1 MSGNDQDSIKLPDIS
16 FETLFNEIPCCISV
30 QDRNLKIIRANDR
43 FRDAFGEHKGR
54 FCYEVYKN
62 RSEKCPVCQVEATF
76 ADGEKRSSEE
86 TVRHADGR
94 EAHILI
100 NTTPLRNESGEIVA
114 VMEMST
120 NVSEMKKLQS
130 DLDESRKLYHS
141 LFENV
146 PCFITVLDKGLR
158 MIEANR
164 YFRETFGEIEG
175 IHCYELCKGRS
186 AKCDNCHAEK
196 AFQTGESFRYEST
209 VTCRDGRTLD
219 VISVTQPV
227 FDENGEIMSVI
238 EMAADV
244 TEQKKLEE
252 ALNETNK
259 KLLQLFEEV
268 PCYISVVDR
277 NFNLVRTNR
286 RFREDFGVGV
296 GERCYEAYKH
306 RDDVCLDCPV
316 LATFADGEVHQSEEV
331 VRSATGERVNV
342 LCYTTPIRNEAGDIT
357 HVMEMSTNITEIRQ
371 LQDQLTSLGLLVG
384 STSHSIKGLL
394 TGLDGGMYILN
405 SGFERDDMGRIKK
418 GWGMVKRNVNK
429 VRRMILD
436 LLYYA
441 KEREPE
447 FKPLDVLRF
456 CTEVGDLFDKKAE
469 DTGVLY
475 VRNLDSDL
483 GTFEVDAGAMRTLLV
498 NLLENAFEA
507 CRSDTK
513 ETVGR
518 VTFSCKRT
526 ADQIIFEIDD
536 SGIGMDQETRDKI
549 FTLFYSSK
557 GAAGT
562 GLGLFISNKIAEQH
576 GGRILVDS
584 VPGTGSIFRVSIPIE
599 QDWTLRQE

>member
-1 MSGNDQDSIKLPDIS
+1 MSGSDQDPLRLPGIS

-30 QDRNLKIIRANDR
+30 QDRGLKIIRANDR

-76 ADGEKRSSEE
+76 ADGQKRSSEE
-86 TVRHADGR
+86 TVRHIDGR

-100 NTTPLRNESGEIVA
+100 NTTPLCNDAGEIVA

-120 NVSEMKKLQS
+120 NVSDMKKLQS

-146 PCFITVLDKGLR
+146 PCFITVLDKDLR

-186 AKCDNCHAEK
+186 TKCDNCHAEK

-209 VTCRDGRTLD
+209 VTCRDGRELD

-227 FDENGEIMSVI
+227 FDENGEITSVI

-286 RFREDFGVGV
+286 RFREDFGLGV
-296 GERCYEAYKH
+296 GEHCYEAYKH

-447 FKPLDVLRF
+447 FTPLDVLRF

-469 DTGVLY
+469 DTSVLY

-513 ETVGR
+513 DAVGR

-526 ADQIIFEIDD
+526 ANQIIFEIDD
-536 SGIGMDQETRDKI
+536 NGIGMDQETRDKI

>member
-1 MSGNDQDSIKLPDIS
+1 MTGRDEDPIEFPGIS

-43 FRDAFGEHKGR
+43 FREAFGEHEGR
-54 FCYEVYKN
+54 YCYEVYKN
-62 RSEKCPVCQVEATF
+62 RPDKCDVCPVEGTF
-76 ADGEKRSSEE
+76 ADGQKRSSEE
-86 TVRHADGR
+86 TVRHVDGR

-100 NTTPLRNESGEIVA
+100 NTTPLRNGSGEIVA

-120 NVSEMKKLQS
+120 NVSELKKLQA

-146 PCFITVLDKGLR
+146 PCFITVLDKDLR

-164 YFRETFGEIEG
+164 YFRETFGDIEG
-175 IHCYELCKGRS
+175 VHCYEACKGRN
-186 AKCDNCHAEK
+186 AKCENCHAEQ
-196 AFQTGESFRYEST
+196 AFRTGETYRYEST

-227 FDENGEIMSVI
+227 VDDSGEITAVI

-252 ALNETNK
+252 ALNETNR

-277 NFNLVRTNR
+277 NFDLVRTNR
-286 RFREDFGVGV
+286 KFREDFGVGV
-296 GERCYEAYKH
+296 GERCYEVYKH

-331 VRSATGERVNV
+331 VRSSRGDRVNV
-342 LCYTTPIRNEAGDIT
+342 LCYTTPIRNEAGEIT

-418 GWGMVKRNVNK
+418 GWDMVKRNVNK

-447 FKPLDVLRF
+447 FVLTDVARF

-475 VRNLDSDL
+475 VRSHDNEM
-483 GTFEVDAGAMRTLLV
+483 GTFEADGRAMRTLLV
-498 NLLENAFEA
+498 NILENSFEA

-513 ETVGR
+513 DAVHQ

-526 ADQIIFEIDD
+526 ADQIVFEVGDN
-536 SGIGMDQETRDKI
+536 GIGMDQETRDKI
-549 FTLFYSSK
+549 FSLFYSSK

-576 GGRILVDS
+576 GGMILVDS
-584 VPGTGSIFRVSIPIE
+584 VPGTGSTFRISIPIE
-599 QDWTLRQE
+599 QNWVLRRE